1 MTFSSLIINAFVNIL
16 FVTVVCTAFSV
27 GYISKLALIND
38 LKVVKNQE
46 EFSKNSVT
54 LNFSDMIV
62 NLPLNSMVDETAE
75 KERIEKEI
83 LRLNAEIE
91 RSERL
96 LNNAGFVAK
105 APAKLIEEEK
115 AKLEKNKAL
124 LRDITK

>member
-1 MTFSSLIINAFVNIL
+1 
-16 FVTVVCTAFSV
+16 
-27 GYISKLALIND
+27 
-38 LKVVKNQE
+38 
-46 EFSKNSVT
+46 
-54 LNFSDMIV
+54 
-62 NLPLNSMVDETAE
+62 MVDETAE

-83 LRLNAEIE
+83 ARLNSEIE

-115 AKLEKNKAL
+115 SKLEKNKAL

>member
-1 MTFSSLIINAFVNIL
+1 
-16 FVTVVCTAFSV
+16 
-27 GYISKLALIND
+27 
-38 LKVVKNQE
+38 
-46 EFSKNSVT
+46 
-54 LNFSDMIV
+54 
-62 NLPLNSMVDETAE
+62 MVDETAE

-91 RSERL
+91 RGERL